1 MVTSKPPQ
9 TTPTEEL
16 KKLRFA
22 ELDAAYTKQL
32 KALSHLMRSTRI
44 GLNKLKSQH

>member
-1 MVTSKPPQ
+1 MVATKSPQ
-9 TTPTEEL
+9 IDSSEEL

-32 KALSHLMRSTRI
+32 KALSELMRATRRNL
-44 GLNKLKSQH
+44 GKLKSHL